1 MIANI
6 SADIVAQIG
15 KWLPKADR
23 NKCHLA
29 AKCFQAVSY
38 DVEEFTIKVCDGN
51 FSHMIKQ
58 DFVAIFNVVKKRMPK
73 LKYVKFILMG
83 FLTTFDVSDIVQQI
97 RAVFSN
103 IQFKLYIQ
111 GCFNA
116 DKVIAT
122 FPDGTD
128 VYLTI
133 TKNMHGI
140 QLDPSYMKNK
150 TYSFLSITT
159 ESNNLM
165 TCKEIM
171 DSVKELAIDCRS
183 QWLPIDLS
191 IVDPHHTRVS
201 VKSYSFTD
209 IVNDKFDDLC
219 KINELFITY
228 WTTTSIKNIAIAFL
242 RGNPDFKNK
251 SFLRNVCLETHDSF
265 ASDHFQTL
273 LDILPQ
279 KCKVSVSNV
288 FMTASLYLV
297 DVLYQH
303 GVTADLYVETDT
315 DFRAGCVIRMLTK
328 RDHKIVFARDFSPSR
343 DSYDDM
349 NEIWEHMTNTER
361 CKWGMVKYLLR

>member
-6 SADIVAQIG
+6 SSDVVAQVG
-15 KWLPKADR
+15 KWLSNADR
-23 NKCHLA
+23 KKCHLA

-38 DVEEFTIKVCDGN
+38 DVEEYIIKVRAGN
-51 FSHMIKQ
+51 FDDLIKQ
-58 DFVAIFNVVKKRMPK
+58 DYVAIFNVVKKRMPR

-83 FLTTFDVSDIVQQI
+83 LTAFDVSNIVQQI
-97 RAVFSN
+97 RAVFPN

-111 GCFNA
+111 GCYNA
-116 DKVIAT
+116 DKIIAT

-128 VYLTI
+128 VYFT
-133 TKNMHGI
+133 TQYRHGI

-150 TYSFLSITT
+150 TYSFLHITT
-159 ESNNLM
+159 ECNNLM

-242 RGNPDFKNK
+242 RGNPNFKNT
-251 SFLRNVCLETHDSF
+251 SLLRNVCLETHDNF
-265 ASDHFQTL
+265 ASDHFRTL
-273 LDILPQ
+273 LDILPH

-288 FMTASLYLV
+288 RTSESLYLV

-303 GVTADLYVETDT
+303 GVIANLYVECDA
-315 DFRAGCVIRMLTK
+315 DYRAGCVIRMLTK
-328 RDHKIVFARDFSPSR
+328 RDHKIVFARDFTPSR
-343 DSYDDM
+343 DSYIDN
-349 NEIWEHMTNTER
+349 NEIWEHMTHAER
-361 CKWGMVKYLLR
+361 CKWGMVKYSMLT